1 MGNTSTAT
9 KEVVKE
15 DYRHE
20 ILAAAQEATGET
32 IDPGLASRVEL
43 NMRVGRLR
51 KKVNALA
58 VVYSKYMADNE
69 EMREVGRTEVVRDTL
84 SHSSFVKS
92 VVLDYSF
99 EQQQRIRI
107 EVYHVKNPPKAGGE
121 KNINLGEAEFVGSS
135 ECYLAE
141 VVASTSSLFERPLE
155 NILKKKKEQG
165 LLWLVGEE
173 LASLKYTVSFTM
185 RGKNL
190 LRMNFFSGTADPFCT
205 ISRQAGDG
213 TAAVYRSEVKKR
225 IRNPTFDH
233 VQLPVQAL
241 CRGDPER
248 PIIFELFDWELTRAS
263 QPMGTGT
270 TTYAE
275 IKKAAEN
282 DGRLEIPLWV
292 TNGTKKTA
300 AGKLC
305 LDDLKV
311 DRSYSF
317 LDYVN
322 GGLEVALLVAVDFT
336 LSNGDPRL
344 PTSLHNMDTTKP
356 NDYVMAMR
364 SVGEILQYYDA
375 DKKYPVYGFGAK
387 LPPSHVVSS
396 PCFALNGDYFDPEV
410 DGIDGIIEAYRNTLE
425 VIQLHGPTSFSS
437 IVKLASDF
445 AKPHATGEDMKYFI
459 LLLIT
464 DGVINDMEK
473 TINEIVRASR
483 MPISI
488 IIVGVGDEDFSMM
501 DKLDADE
508 EPLWSTAEKCYMA
521 RDIVQFVQ
529 FSDYKD
535 KSYMELA
542 MATLDEVPREVVNFF
557 QTRNIQPGASK
568 MQQLV
573 DKLAAQEARTLER
586 KHTGASTPGTALAD
600 PNDPANLLAGAGEE
614 EEDEDDEEMPQFLQD
629 QRRLLVTKCQQKG
642 WSEHACNDAI
652 SRGIWCPDVD
662 HMLETLEA
670 IRSGIAQPGRH
681 VHANSDSR
689 CVALNEYHSVR
700 EGAAGAW
707 GTSRTGKST
716 AEVAKGEPG
725 SPGARS
731 QQGDNL
737 PGAVADDDEKSAV
750 VSKKKK
756 ERKKEDPNYDDDGIC
771 KICLEAPIDTV
782 ILECGHQ
789 VICEACSA
797 FVGSVC
803 PLCRQTISRVI
814 RTFNS

>member
-707 GTSRTGKST
+707 GTQRKTGGT
-716 AEVAKGEPG
+716 ADLAKGEPG
-725 SPGARS
+725 SPVARS
-731 QQGDNL
+731 QQGEPL